1 MRELFKKALERIEQN
16 LDKLPLTAD
25 VLRAYQIAT
34 DPNYDEYQREV
45 NIIALLRLI
54 EEKSE

>member
-34 DPNYDEYQREV
+34 DSNYDEYQREV